1 MSTKTELILAST
13 SPARRALLTGLGV
26 PFRAEAPGVDE
37 NVPSSVSVENTVL
50 QLAERKARAVLAKFP
65 GGLIIG
71 SDQLVSLDGRA
82 LGKPADA
89 RAARAQLASLRGRTH
104 EILTAV
110 CVVSRDFF
118 ALEVDVAKLSVW
130 MLTDEELDAYVA
142 TNEWQGCA
150 GGYRV
155 EARGQALFER
165 IDGDRTSIQGLPMLR
180 LTRMLRGAGVNLF
193 G

>member
-1 MSTKTELILAST
+1 MSTNTELILAST
-13 SPARRALLTGLGV
+13 SSARRALVTSLGLSFSAV
-26 PFRAEAPGVDE
+26 APKVDE
-37 NVPSSVSVENTVL
+37 NVPSSVSVEQTVL
-50 QLAERKARAVLAKFP
+50 QLAEKKARAVLERFP
-65 GGLIIG
+65 NALVIG

-89 RAARAQLASLRGRTH
+89 TAARAQLASLRGRTH

-130 MLTDEELDAYVA
+130 MLSDAELDAYVA
-142 TNEWQGCA
+142 TNEWEGCA
-150 GGYRV
+150 GGYRI

-180 LTRMLRGAGVNLF
+180 LTRMLRGAGVKLF